1 MKLLFKAPAGIYEK
15 ILKGITI
22 QAVAEYYGDFLNM
35 DQVSFLRIM
44 PHYHKFWNV
53 GVGLQ
58 VDGCTNGGDSEGES
72 SNDNIHNHLR
82 NPPPTSS
89 AHGSS
94 DLQLTS
100 MSVGKT
106 LDSTQLCVAA
116 NDAKNL
122 ESPESEEK
130 GRGKRKRKATLCIRQ
145 EEPDN
150 SDNDG
155 LTDPLCNVRRRRNPG
170 TGVKKTRERRVNGS
184 ARKNKTDSSSV
195 GSDPFRGS
203 VDMNNGLMQA
213 SASKS
218 GVTGGHVSFCQRNGG
233 QVVLPQLSLKPS
245 FGNDLA
251 AFSCGGGIAG
261 KSSMMSTG
269 TRLKED
275 DRDSSI
281 AFGRQ
286 QLRTGRD
293 KELELE
299 VTNEKGEVE
308 IVTIVDLH
316 SSSDES
322 DLLAMNGE
330 DEIIPLS
337 DNDSCAY
344 ANQLDYPMDEV
355 ESNVPGGPEKSP
367 CAAVV
372 SPKNTFCPSL
382 LGGLS
387 RHVDRSLKRNGSDSL
402 VASRMDSLGEDKKS
416 AGSTRK
422 KKRKRARVGDDTAQF
437 NSEVEDNDK
446 VNRLKKMYG
455 LQRQNRAV
463 KSNQLQ
469 NSCDR
474 AATSTASLGPY
485 VHVMGPRDAPTS
497 CRVVNVK
504 DVDLDAPSK
513 SKKNQPVLEAFCVP
527 SSIKLLDSVPWLC
540 VFCGNGSTHSNLGDL
555 FGPYHLQSQVKAEST
570 DEGQL
575 HADGRNVSTHGRC
588 SQSPRRHSSR
598 LSPGSGDPLLEGAP
612 SATCVPQEMWVHES
626 CAVWTGGIYVAGGN
640 LQGLE
645 EAASIAS
652 QVVSLVIVGFWF
664 GHSLVIVWSELCF
677 LMSN

>member
-1 MKLLFKAPAGIYEK
+1 MKLLFKEPAGIYDK
-15 ILKGITI
+15 FLKSVKI
-22 QAVAEYYGDFLNM
+22 QAVAEYYGDSLNM
-35 DQVSFLRIM
+35 DQVSVLRIM
-44 PHYHKFWNV
+44 SRYHKFWNA

-72 SNDNIHNHLR
+72 STDNIHNHLR
-82 NPPPTSS
+82 NPPPASS
-89 AHGSS
+89 AHESTDS
-94 DLQLTS
+94 QLTG

-106 LDSTQLCVAA
+106 LDPTPLCVAT
-116 NDAKNL
+116 NDAKDL

-150 SDNDG
+150 SDKDG
-155 LTDPLCNVRRRRNPG
+155 LTDPLCNVRRGRNPG
-170 TGVKKTRERRVNGS
+170 TGVKKRRERRVNGS
-184 ARKNKTDSSSV
+184 FRKNKTDASSA
-195 GSDPFRGS
+195 GSDPFRSS
-203 VDMNNGLMQA
+203 VDANNGLMQA

-218 GVTGGHVSFCQRNGG
+218 GVAGSHVSFCQRNGG
-233 QVVLPQLSLKPS
+233 QAVLPQLSLKPS
-245 FGNDLA
+245 FGSDLA
-251 AFSCGGGIAG
+251 AFSCSIAG
-261 KSSMMSTG
+261 KSSTMNSG
-269 TRLKED
+269 LKED
-275 DRDSSI
+275 NRDASS

-337 DNDSCAY
+337 DNDSCAF
-344 ANQLDYPMDEV
+344 ANQLDYQMGEA
-355 ESNVPGGPEKSP
+355 ESNVQGGPTKSP
-367 CAAVV
+367 CSAIVG
-372 SPKNTFCPSL
+372 PKNTICQSL
-382 LGGLS
+382 LGGHS
-387 RHVDRSLKRNGSDSL
+387 CHVNRSLKQNGNDSL
-402 VASRMDSLGEDKKS
+402 AAGLAASRAESLGENKKS
-416 AGSTRK
+416 ASTRK
-422 KKRKRARVGDDTAQF
+422 KRRKRARAGDDPAQF
-437 NSEVEDNDK
+437 SSEVEDNDK

-474 AATSTASLGPY
+474 MAAPASSVGPY

-513 SKKNQPVLEAFCVP
+513 SKKNQPALEAFCVP
-527 SSIKLLDSVPWLC
+527 SSIKLMDSVPWLC
-540 VFCGNGSTHSNLGDL
+540 VFCGNGSTHLNLGDL
-555 FGPYHLQSQVKAEST
+555 FGPYHLQSQVKTECV
-570 DEGQL
+570 DEGRL
-575 HADGRNVSTHGRC
+575 HADGRSAAAPGRR
-588 SQSPRRHSSR
+588 SQSPRRHSNR
-598 LSPGSGDPLLEGAP
+598 LSPGAGDPPLEGALP
-612 SATCVPQEMWVHES
+612 VARVPQEMWVHES
-626 CAVWTGGIYVAGGN
+626 CAVWTSGIYVAGGK

-652 QVVSLVIVGFWF
+652 QVVSLVIV
-664 GHSLVIVWSELCF
+664 WS
-677 LMSN
+677 